1 MNTKKIFAAIF
12 ITILVTLL
20 VTTSALATQPTKI
33 RGYFY
38 FIPPFGPNDYCLSTG
53 ESYGVSDGFL
63 VGCVDQ
69 PEKPGIG
76 AHGVVSLT
84 LDGELS
90 GTCEYN
96 LRTYEIDGI
105 ARFVANRCTGDLAGF
120 HMQAVGWAANGLW
133 EGSYHFD
140 P

>member
-1 MNTKKIFAAIF
+1 MKHGKKFAAILVA
-12 ITILVTLL
+12 ILLALL
-20 VTTSALATQPTKI
+20 VTMTASATQPTEI
-33 RGYFY
+33 RGFFY
-38 FIPPFGPNDYCLSTG
+38 FVDPFGPNDYCISTG
-53 ESYGVSDGFL
+53 ESWGVPDGFL

-69 PEKPGIG
+69 PEKPGLG
-76 AHGVVSLT
+76 AHGTFYLT
-84 LDGELS
+84 VGELS

-105 ARFVANRCTGDLAGF
+105 ARFTANRCTGELAGF
-120 HMQAVGWAANGLW
+120 HMRGVGWAANGLW